1 MISKEV
7 IIMIVAIAVGI
18 AIAILTY
25 PNNNPDNRRVIDCGI
40 AEISPDYTNAMK
52 EACRKARSSN
62 DYRPK
67 DWKD

>member
-1 MISKEV
+1 MTTKEFILIALAVAAGIS
-7 IIMIVAIAVGI
+7 
-18 AIAILTY
+18 IAILTY
-25 PNNNPDNRRVIDCGI
+25 PNNNLDNRRIIDCGI